1 MNLYELDRAIK
12 YYSNQED
19 KASKK
24 LVDFYKK
31 QRPILIDRIN
41 KKLLKDNL
49 PLIKYKLEIIK

>member
-12 YYSNQED
+12 YYSNQKD
-19 KASKK
+19 KASQK

-49 PLIKYKLEIIK
+49 PLIK